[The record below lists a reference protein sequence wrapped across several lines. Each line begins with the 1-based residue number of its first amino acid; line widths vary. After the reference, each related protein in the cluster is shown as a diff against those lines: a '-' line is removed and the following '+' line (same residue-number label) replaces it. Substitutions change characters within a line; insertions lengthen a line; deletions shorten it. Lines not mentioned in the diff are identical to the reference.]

1 MRERFN
7 EKKLPAK
14 KYFFS
19 SIKKEKIGH
28 DGKISDGHISVKG
41 YLTCKKIW
49 DEFEMDNMG
58 DYHDDYLKKDVLQL
72 ANIFEKFIDWHMFK
86 ILWIRSFSLFYLSWI
101 ELGCYVKN
109 DWCKIRKNM
118 RHWQVLI
125 C

>member
-1 MRERFN
+1 MCERFN

-28 DGKISDGHISVKG
+28 DGKISDRHISVKG

-58 DYHDDYLKKDVLQL
+58 DYHDDYFKKDVLQL
-72 ANIFEKFIDWHMFK
+72 ANISEKFIDWHMFK
-86 ILWIRSFSLFYLSWI
+86 ILWIRSLSLFYLSWI

-109 DWCKIRKNM
+109 DWCKIRKN
-118 RHWQVLI
+118 I
-125 C
+125 